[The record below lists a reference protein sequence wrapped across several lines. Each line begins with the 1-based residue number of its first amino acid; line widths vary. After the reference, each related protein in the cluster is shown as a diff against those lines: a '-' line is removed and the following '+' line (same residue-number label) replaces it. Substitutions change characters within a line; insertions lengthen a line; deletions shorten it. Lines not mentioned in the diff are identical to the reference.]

1 MARPPRSLDEVTRSI
16 EQSLIPQSE
25 RDPRESGAGVSATPA
40 EPTKNSRTRPSEAA
54 RPLSEVYS
62 NAAAEIQS
70 TGEAVVQVANDIA
83 AQTQALADLLRKHG
97 SSIADRIEEFASM
110 TKRVADAVQK
120 GRTEVL
126 SAEEGR
132 GEAPGGEP
140 RGTPLVPHP

>member
-1 MARPPRSLDEVTRSI
+1 M
-16 EQSLIPQSE
+16 
-25 RDPRESGAGVSATPA
+25 
-40 EPTKNSRTRPSEAA
+40 
-54 RPLSEVYS
+54 
-62 NAAAEIQS
+62 
-70 TGEAVVQVANDIA
+70 QVANDIA